1 MRIQNQEPIWEE
13 RCHNFPQLQ
22 ERLYQIHRQMIPN
35 IEKKDVG
42 GHCTERLS
50 GNERT
55 LFMIQ
60 GSFRYVQ
67 KWRNKESLIRL

>member
-35 IEKKDVG
+35 IEKKGRGRPLYGTAEWKGANSVYD
-42 GHCTERLS
+42 TRK
-50 GNERT
+50 
-55 LFMIQ
+55 F
-60 GSFRYVQ
+60 
-67 KWRNKESLIRL
+67 